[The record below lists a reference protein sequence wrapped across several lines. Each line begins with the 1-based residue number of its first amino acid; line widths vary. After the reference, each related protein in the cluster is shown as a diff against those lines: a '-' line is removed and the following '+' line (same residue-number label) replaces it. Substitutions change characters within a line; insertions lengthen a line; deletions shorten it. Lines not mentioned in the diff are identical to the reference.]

1 MRCNLGVAVVVM
13 VNNFTKETTNGT
25 EVIEVRFKQN
35 FFKREIFT
43 AGRIRNIKTSYFKQL
58 KIRIM
63 QYYIKKLLNLKA
75 FILKT
80 LDNVLYCVLQIS
92 HAHFI

>member
-63 QYYIKKLLNLKA
+63 QYYIKKTFK
-75 FILKT
+75 FKSFHIE
-80 LDNVLYCVLQIS
+80 NVR
-92 HAHFI
+92 